1 MRLIAVLCAF
11 FFAAAAGA
19 QELGPEELV
28 KKVTADVL
36 DTIKSDKQLQAG
48 DRKKALALAEEK
60 VLPHVDFKHA
70 TQIAVGRA
78 WRTATPAQQD
88 QLTQQFRSMLIRI
101 YSSAIDVYR
110 GQTMKVLPVR
120 VPPGATETRVR
131 NEYLREGRQPV
142 PIEYSMMKTPSGWK
156 IYDISVEG
164 ISLVLTY
171 RSEFESIVRT
181 AGVDGLIKRMA
192 EKNSA

>member
-1 MRLIAVLCAF
+1 MRLIALACAI

-48 DRKKALALAEEK
+48 DRKKALALAEAK
-60 VLPHVDFKHA
+60 VLPHVDFRHA
-70 TQIAVGRA
+70 AQIAVGRA
-78 WRTATPAQQD
+78 WPTATPAQQD
-88 QLTQQFRSMLIRI
+88 QLTQQFRSMLVRI

-181 AGVDGLIKRMA
+181 AGVDGLIRRMA
-192 EKNSA
+192 EKNAA